1 MSDSKNAQNQSLDL
15 SVSFQRLAKS
25 AARVNAASDDL
36 SKAVAP
42 IDAALKRLGL
52 GITVWHKYA
61 GGEDADGEFWEHRVG
76 YTRIGR
82 NWGLAISDVSGN
94 VNYPDSYDDEE
105 WLFNDAPRSMRVKAV
120 DHIPGLLEKLIEQAN
135 KVAADL
141 DQKSQKVRQIAAT
154 IADVNPTSDGRR

>member
-1 MSDSKNAQNQSLDL
+1 MTGSTNPSTQSLDVSASFERL
-15 SVSFQRLAKS
+15 SQS

-52 GITVWHKYA
+52 GLTVWHMYA
-61 GGEDADGEFWEHRVG
+61 GGQDQDGEFWEHRVG

-94 VNYPDSYDDEE
+94 SSYADSYENEE
-105 WLFNDAPRSMRVKAV
+105 WLFNDAPRAMRAKAI
-120 DHIPGLLEKLIEQAN
+120 DHIPPLLEKLVEQAD
-135 KVAADL
+135 KVATEL
-141 DQKSQKVRQIAAT
+141 NQKAQTARQIATTITEAKPTAT
-154 IADVNPTSDGRR
+154 GRR

>member
-1 MSDSKNAQNQSLDL
+1 MSNSKSVSKQPLDV
-15 SVSFQRLAKS
+15 SRSFQRLAES

-61 GGEDADGEFWEHRVG
+61 GGVDPEGEFWEHRIG

-94 VNYPDSYDDEE
+94 INYSASYDDEE
-105 WLFNDAPRSMRVKAV
+105 WLFNDAPRAMRVKAV
-120 DHIPGLLEKLIEQAN
+120 DHIPALLEKLVEQAD
-135 KVAADL
+135 KVASDL
-141 DQKSQKVRQIAAT
+141 DQKAEKARHIATT
-154 IADVNPTSDGRR
+154 IADVNLNSAGGK